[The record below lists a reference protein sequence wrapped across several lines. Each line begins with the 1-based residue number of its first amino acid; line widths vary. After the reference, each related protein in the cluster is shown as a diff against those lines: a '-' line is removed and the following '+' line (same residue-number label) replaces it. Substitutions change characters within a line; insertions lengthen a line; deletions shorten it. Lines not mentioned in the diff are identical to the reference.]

1 MMMMTHCQD
10 HILTKQIGLY
20 GLKRHTVEINRDV
33 TRQDGRTNTQTREDS
48 ATHYSAF
55 AVRRLSFAIMSF
67 REEIHLDNSKKVS
80 SGLFVRQGV

>member
-1 MMMMTHCQD
+1 MMMMTYCQD

-33 TRQDGRTNTQTREDS
+33 TQTREDS